1 MSFFSRFIIYLNLTE
16 YSTNIVICFNLIFF
30 SRRADASAGF
40 PRAQRSFL
48 SCILYLN
55 TVLPEAGGE
64 TRFLHPRDE
73 TEPVVVHPRAGA
85 ALLFDQVSYYFRSY
99 DWILH

>member
-1 MSFFSRFIIYLNLTE
+1 
-16 YSTNIVICFNLIFF
+16 
-30 SRRADASAGF
+30 
-40 PRAQRSFL
+40 
-48 SCILYLN
+48 LYLN
-55 TVLPEAGGE
+55 TVLSEAGGE